1 MWVRN
6 AEPNRPEFAL
16 AVGAKG
22 IPPNGPNF
30 APHPEDHLLRRLGR
44 SARRLRRPRL
54 PRRARYLPAA
64 RRRRDFLRVA
74 RVRSHREHCHGHR
87 PAERLHGPAG
97 PARPR
102 RAHLSGIRS
111 PAAMAQ
117 VTIAS
122 DDGNC
127 PVARP
132 PHSRGSGRLD
142 LAADGTFTQASPSS
156 TISSATVQLHA
167 SRARWRSGMSSATVT
182 VTSTW
187 SPILTGAR
195 KLSVCEM

>member
-74 RVRSHREHCHGHR
+74 GVRSHREHCHAHR

-97 PARPR
+97 PP
-102 RAHLSGIRS
+102 
-111 PAAMAQ
+111 P
-117 VTIAS
+117 
-122 DDGNC
+122 
-127 PVARP
+127 PPRP
-132 PHSRGSGRLD
+132 PLPPPP
-142 LAADGTFTQASPSS
+142 SPPS
-156 TISSATVQLHA
+156 L
-167 SRARWRSGMSSATVT
+167 
-182 VTSTW
+182 
-187 SPILTGAR
+187 
-195 KLSVCEM
+195 